1 MTLLEKTYSELSG
14 VGLVPCAAAFST
26 DYLGKNK
33 NWFAYQKHVGR
44 DFSVDAAVQC
54 LRWTRAQQR
63 TAKLT
68 QAQQDAL
75 VAVELELLAHL
86 NVQHSVA
93 DVCQCKML

>member
-1 MTLLEKTYSELSG
+1 MTLLEKTYSDLSS
-14 VGLVPCAAAFST
+14 VGLVQCAAAFSA

-44 DFSVDAAVQC
+44 DFSVDAAIQC
-54 LRWTRAQQR
+54 LLRIRTQQQ
-63 TAKLT
+63 APKLT
-68 QAQQDAL
+68 QAQQNAL
-75 VAVELELLAHL
+75 AAVEFELLAHL